1 MLDQA
6 TLRVAAL
13 PFCRGK
19 LKLGGAHSMQRLEDK
34 VAVITGAGRG
44 IGKEIALLMASLGAK
59 VVVND
64 LGGNTDGTGTGKIA
78 DDVVA
83 EIRAAGGEA
92 VSNTDSVAE
101 VSGGEALVQTA
112 LDNFGG
118 MDILVNNAGILRDRT
133 IFKMDESDWDAVIAV
148 HLKGHYCCTRPFANY
163 IRSENRTGGRII
175 NFSSVSGLYGNF
187 GQANYAAA
195 KAGIAGF
202 SRVMA
207 LELAKYGCTSNTI
220 SPGALTRMTIPL
232 RENRG
237 ENVGDS
243 EIESGGPQHI
253 APICA
258 WLASDA
264 SAGITSEIFHTG
276 RGGIAIMQQPK
287 IIKQFKKRGS
297 VWTMD
302 ELDQIVPQ
310 LIDAKKAN
318 VAAADESGKPIEL

>member
-1 MLDQA
+1 
-6 TLRVAAL
+6 
-13 PFCRGK
+13 
-19 LKLGGAHSMQRLEDK
+19 MQRLEDK
-34 VAVITGAGRG
+34 VAVVTGAGRG
-44 IGKEIALLMASLGAK
+44 IGKEIALLMASEGAK
-59 VVVND
+59 IVVND

-101 VSGGEALVQTA
+101 VNGGEALVQTA
-112 LDNFGG
+112 LDSFGG

-133 IFKMDESDWDAVIAV
+133 IFKMEESDWDAVMAV

-163 IRSENRTGGRII
+163 IRSENRTGCRII

-187 GQANYAAA
+187 GQANYGAA

-202 SRVMA
+202 SRVIA

-243 EIESGGPQHI
+243 DIESGGPQHI

-258 WLASDA
+258 WLASGA

-276 RGGIAIMQQPK
+276 RGGVAIMQQPK
-287 IIKQFKKRGS
+287 IIKQFKKRDGL
-297 VWTMD
+297 WTME

-310 LIDAKKAN
+310 LVDAKRAN
-318 VAAADESGKPIEL
+318 VAAADESGKPVEL

>member
-1 MLDQA
+1 
-6 TLRVAAL
+6 
-13 PFCRGK
+13 
-19 LKLGGAHSMQRLEDK
+19 MQRLEDK
-34 VAVITGAGRG
+34 IAVVTGAGRG

-92 VSNTDSVAE
+92 VSNTDSVAD

-112 LDNFGG
+112 LDSFGG

-133 IFKMDESDWDAVIAV
+133 IFKMEESDWDAVIAV

-243 EIESGGPQHI
+243 DIESGGPQHI

-276 RGGIAIMQQPK
+276 RGGVAIMQQPK
-287 IIKQFKKRGS
+287 IIKQFKKRDGL
-297 VWTMD
+297 WTME
-302 ELDQIVPQ
+302 ELDQIVPE

-318 VAAADESGKPIEL
+318 VAAADESGKPVEL

>member
-1 MLDQA
+1 
-6 TLRVAAL
+6 
-13 PFCRGK
+13 
-19 LKLGGAHSMQRLEDK
+19 MQRLEDK
-34 VAVITGAGRG
+34 VAVVTGAGRG
-44 IGKEIALLMASLGAK
+44 IGKEIALLMASEGAK
-59 VVVND
+59 IVVND

-101 VSGGEALVQTA
+101 VNGGEALVQTA
-112 LDNFGG
+112 LDSFGG

-133 IFKMDESDWDAVIAV
+133 IFKMEESDWDAVLAV

-163 IRSENRTGGRII
+163 IRAENRTGCRII
-175 NFSSVSGLYGNF
+175 NFSSVSGLFGNF
-187 GQANYAAA
+187 GQANYGAA

-202 SRVMA
+202 SRVIA

-243 EIESGGPQHI
+243 DIESGGPQHI

-276 RGGIAIMQQPK
+276 RGGVAIMQQPK
-287 IIKQFKKRGS
+287 IIKQFKKPDGL
-297 VWTMD
+297 WTME

-318 VAAADESGKPIEL
+318 VAAADESGKPVEL

>member
-1 MLDQA
+1 MERRGWERSQI
-6 TLRVAAL
+6 RVKAVI
-13 PFCRGK
+13 R
-19 LKLGGAHSMQRLEDK
+19 LGEIMQRLEDK
-34 VAVITGAGRG
+34 VAVVTGAGRG
-44 IGKEIALLMASLGAK
+44 IGKEIALLMAAQGAK

-101 VSGGEALVQTA
+101 VVGGEALVQTA
-112 LDNFGG
+112 LDSFGG

-133 IFKMDESDWDAVIAV
+133 IFKMEESDWDAVLAV

-163 IRSENRTGGRII
+163 IRNENRTGGRII
-175 NFSSVSGLYGNF
+175 NFSSVSGLFGNF

-237 ENVGDS
+237 ENVGDN

-258 WLASDA
+258 WLASDE

-310 LIDAKKAN
+310 LIEAKKAN
-318 VAAADESGKPIEL
+318 VAAADESAKPIEL

>member
-1 MLDQA
+1 
-6 TLRVAAL
+6 
-13 PFCRGK
+13 
-19 LKLGGAHSMQRLEDK
+19 MQRLEDK

-83 EIRAAGGEA
+83 EIHAAGGEA

-297 VWTMD
+297 VWSMD
-302 ELDQIVPQ
+302 ELDLIVPQ

-318 VAAADESGKPIEL
+318 VAAADESGQPIEI